1 MRKAALRYYGSPKA
15 AVGFGVGAGGDTSKM
30 IDLAAEKA
38 LIDCLG
44 KHEVSCTLVSEEAG
58 TKKIGFGGSDYY
70 VVTDPVD
77 GTTNAVHGLPFSA
90 NVVALA
96 TGPKLQDVETAV
108 VVDIIHGITY
118 SAQKGKGAFKNG
130 RKIETSKTT
139 ELKDAVIGVDVNTL
153 TAKEQLTKLESLYNV
168 GKHFRH
174 FGANALEVC
183 YVADGSTDAFVD
195 LRDKLRVTDLV
206 ASHLILV
213 EAGGII
219 VSPDGEPLNTPL
231 DATQRLSF
239 IAAANKTLYE
249 AIKDALSK

>member
-1 MRKAALRYYGSPKA
+1 
-15 AVGFGVGAGGDTSKM
+15 
-30 IDLAAEKA
+30 
-38 LIDCLG
+38 
-44 KHEVSCTLVSEEAG
+44 
-58 TKKIGFGGSDYY
+58 
-70 VVTDPVD
+70 VD